1 MKDGRRLVSRAIL
14 AGTLGMSLLV
24 LGVPAAQAAAPTIT
38 SFNPTSGVI
47 GTSVQINGT
56 GFQDTSVVS
65 AVTFNGTAATSFTV
79 NSDVLI
85 TATVPLGATDGP
97 IAVTDTEGTATS
109 ATNFDVTPSPVPTIT
124 SFNPTSG
131 PVGTVVVITGTGFTG
146 ATAVTFGG
154 IAATTFTVDSNTQIT
169 ATVPA
174 GATTGPIAVTTPG
187 GTATSATNFTVG
199 SPVPTITSFNPTSG
213 PVGTVVVITGTG
225 FTGATAVTFG
235 GIAATTFTVDSNTQI
250 TATVP
255 AGAVDGPIAVTTPGG
270 TATSATN
277 FDVTGGAPTVH
288 DRSVTLDLSK
298 HLVAKGEVNSGFD
311 ACESGVDVKIQ
322 RNKNGNWKTI
332 ANDTTSN
339 NGSYKAQIG
348 DNEGKY
354 RALVPKFSPDTDNR
368 CVKDVSPVKK
378 HKH

>member
-1 MKDGRRLVSRAIL
+1 
-14 AGTLGMSLLV
+14 
-24 LGVPAAQAAAPTIT
+24 
-38 SFNPTSGVI
+38 VI

-65 AVTFNGTAATSFTV
+65 AVTFNTAAATSFTV

-85 TATVPLGATDGP
+85 TATVPAGATDGP

-131 PVGTVVVITGTGFTG
+131 PVGTVVI
-146 ATAVTFGG
+146 
-154 IAATTFTVDSNTQIT
+154 
-169 ATVPA
+169 
-174 GATTGPIAVTTPG
+174 
-187 GTATSATNFTVG
+187 
-199 SPVPTITSFNPTSG
+199 
-213 PVGTVVVITGTG
+213 ITGTG

-270 TATSATN
+270 TATSTTN

-288 DRSVTLDLSK
+288 DRSVTLNLSK

-311 ACESGVDVKIQ
+311 ACESGVNVKIQ

>member
-1 MKDGRRLVSRAIL
+1 MKRGKRLLSRAIL
-14 AGTLGMSLLV
+14 PATVSTLVVLV
-24 LGVPAAQAAAPTIT
+24 IGVPAAQAAAPTIT

-65 AVTFNGTAATSFTV
+65 AVTFNLTAATSFTV

-85 TATVPLGATDGP
+85 TATVPAGATDGP

-124 SFNPTSG
+124 SF
-131 PVGTVVVITGTGFTG
+131 
-146 ATAVTFGG
+146 
-154 IAATTFTVDSNTQIT
+154 D
-169 ATVPA
+169 
-174 GATTGPIAVTTPG
+174 
-187 GTATSATNFTVG
+187 
-199 SPVPTITSFNPTSG
+199 PTSG

-288 DRSVTLDLSK
+288 DRSVTLNLSK

-311 ACESGVDVKIQ
+311 ACESGVNVKIQ

-354 RALVPKFSPDTDNR
+354 RALVPKFSPDTENR

-378 HKH
+378 HNALAAASSAQVTDPAFERDRSLRVWKLTSVDHQLGGMGSTSGTAADLEGHRSAPTIDPVTSKV